1 MPPSTENT
9 HSCHFCSIQEVD
21 INLRLNDADSPEG
34 TVVKYRGS
42 IVISGA
48 SNGCELFKKMMSSLF
63 SIIGKYRGEHGGFS
77 DPRFIP
83 ENWVCTLTFNGFRGI
98 WESASAKWTCVIGE
112 LPGIGA
118 HPEQSLQ
125 TYSICAYPD
134 DPAADTI
141 LTRPLFRDYR
151 AANSLSWVKHR
162 LQTCDNSHQMCSSIT
177 PSFLPT
183 RLLRLRPTYNGVD
196 IVVRVEKTADL
207 DKNNV
212 DGYRYSTL
220 SYCWGG
226 EQSLKLT
233 ATSEEM
239 LLRGISAS
247 SFPKTLRDAIQFTWD
262 LGLHFIWIDCVCI
275 RQDEP
280 IEIATE
286 VAKIP
291 EIYASSYITISAAR
305 ASHSRQGFLH
315 DASLPSTS
323 ELSFKL
329 PFSCSNGKRGSI
341 LLSPRTVY
349 RAPIDCRSW
358 TLQEYLLSR
367 RVLQFTDFKFHW
379 TCREAS
385 EFDDEDGSV
394 LPIRHVERLN
404 TLSDMFNEL
413 RYTGLTCKDWMN
425 IVEEYTKRDLT
436 HSADKLPAISGI
448 AEYWS
453 NQSGDSYIAGLWA
466 SHLPLALLWTSAQPF
481 LQNDSENATNYRA
494 PSWSWASLDGQV
506 DWFDHLQTTVCSKLS
521 FMDYKVKPTYEQ
533 APFGTLTSGSLTVNG
548 LLQETSL
555 QTLDKPRMK
564 SLLDSDQEFLDI
576 YCAETHLD
584 FLDESLASKIKGS
597 RLFCLQICCFDEAT
611 STGPSGLILETK
623 DNQNFTRIGFFTF
636 QPPGTDDLPPS
647 GSFASVVGFLNYLQ
661 EVQRNAFQKVT
672 ARTFILL

>member
-1 MPPSTENT
+1 M
-9 HSCHFCSIQEVD
+9 V
-21 INLRLNDADSPEG
+21 A
-34 TVVKYRGS
+34 
-42 IVISGA
+42 
-48 SNGCELFKKMMSSLF
+48 SSLKRWCPTYSALLGNIAAKTEVF
-63 SIIGKYRGEHGGFS
+63 F
-77 DPRFIP
+77 DPIFIP
-83 ENWVCTLTFNGFRGI
+83 ENWVCTLTINGFRGI

-118 HPEQSLQ
+118 YPEQSLQ
-125 TYSICAYPD
+125 TYSICAYPGVYIQFSYIFEQLKLRKNWD

-141 LTRPLFRDYR
+141 LTRPLFRNYQ

-162 LQTCDNSHQMCSSIT
+162 LQTCDTSHQMCSSTT

-183 RLLRLRPTYNGVD
+183 RLLRLIPTYDEVD

-207 DKNNV
+207 DKNNLA
-212 DGYRYSTL
+212 GYKYSTL

-262 LGLHFIWIDCVCI
+262 LGLQFIWIDCVCI

-291 EIYASSYITISAAR
+291 AIYASSYLTISAAR
-305 ASHSRQGFLH
+305 ATHSRQGFLH

-329 PFSCSNGKRGSI
+329 PFSCSDGKRGSI
-341 LLSPRTVY
+341 LLSPGTVY

-358 TLQEYLLSR
+358 TLQEYILSR

-394 LPIRHVERLN
+394 LPINHVERLN
-404 TLSDMFNEL
+404 MLADMFNEL

-425 IVEEYTKRDLT
+425 IVEHKTGPHTQRRQTSSNFRNSGILVQSVGRFLHSWTLGLASSISIVVDLRTAVSSKRFWECYKLSCAIMVMGQSGWT
-436 HSADKLPAISGI
+436 SRLVWSSAD
-448 AEYWS
+448 
-453 NQSGDSYIAGLWA
+453 
-466 SHLPLALLWTSAQPF
+466 
-481 LQNDSENATNYRA
+481 
-494 PSWSWASLDGQV
+494 
-506 DWFDHLQTTVCSKLS
+506 
-521 FMDYKVKPTYEQ
+521 
-533 APFGTLTSGSLTVNG
+533 
-548 LLQETSL
+548 
-555 QTLDKPRMK
+555 
-564 SLLDSDQEFLDI
+564 
-576 YCAETHLD
+576 
-584 FLDESLASKIKGS
+584 
-597 RLFCLQICCFDEAT
+597 
-611 STGPSGLILETK
+611 
-623 DNQNFTRIGFFTF
+623 
-636 QPPGTDDLPPS
+636 
-647 GSFASVVGFLNYLQ
+647 NYL
-661 EVQRNAFQKVT
+661 F
-672 ARTFILL
+672 